1 MTMGTRQILTTAG
14 LLAALWLGA
23 GCQPPGAK
31 AMFKGEELLEANQ
44 PKAAAA
50 QFEEA
55 TKLLPKDWRA
65 WNYLGLARHRAGD
78 LAGSQEAYQKAIELV
93 GNRRYSKS
101 HPSAVLEFNIG
112 RLYLDQNQTV
122 EALNRLMTFAEQ
134 DQSFSSCYWLAEAYR
149 VNGNF
154 EGAEVMLKRA
164 LEKQPKSAVAWNRL
178 GTVQLALKDST
189 NALTSFQTALKHD
202 KKFYPAQGN
211 IAVLLHRYAPEGLAD
226 HEALAL
232 EAYEAYLSHPDAE
245 TAEVSH
251 AMAELKAILNPPE
264 LTFHNGTNSVA
275 GAETNLPPAVLV
287 IPEPPLAP
295 LRPSNIVVQVPTTRT
310 NGGAIGVVPTNI
322 VPRPPPTIVAATN
335 TRPVPPENTV
345 VIVPPEAPQPPPE
358 STRPVVPP
366 TAPVQPGPR
375 PQLVVPEKV
384 RPVVPN
390 IAGIARYS
398 YKQPARPAP
407 TKSGPARKAFEQA
420 AHAHGLNQLDK
431 AIAGYRQV
439 LQLDPGVQQAHHNLA
454 LALQAKGQL
463 KEALAEFEVALAIN
477 PLSRESRQGFAA
489 ALNSSNFYI
498 DAAREYQVLLQTFP
512 NHGPAHLDL
521 AGVYANHLKMSAE
534 AKAHYR
540 RALELAP
547 NHQQAP
553 AIRAWL
559 AQQP

>member
-1 MTMGTRQILTTAG
+1 MGKTDNPLVNEDVV
-14 LLAALWLGA
+14 L
-23 GCQPPGAK
+23 QPPSHPWWHWALLIVPTVVITIISFVILVHVGLFAGMLLKAVKQKEESAARIKIVTSEMAQIEPSKRFTLPVPDLPTPGTPPLPTGIPPLPPLHTGIPPLGTPPVTPMSIDDARKEIHWHVVESGDSYWSIAK
-31 AMFKGEELLEANQ
+31 KHGV
-44 PKAAAA
+44 
-50 QFEEA
+50 
-55 TKLLPKDWRA
+55 T
-65 WNYLGLARHRAGD
+65 
-78 LAGSQEAYQKAIELV
+78 STAIEKANPDV
-93 GNRRYSKS
+93 IPTRMR
-101 HPSAVLEFNIG
+101 IG
-112 RLYLDQNQTV
+112 QKLIIPQVDPRP
-122 EALNRLMTFAEQ
+122 
-134 DQSFSSCYWLAEAYR
+134 
-149 VNGNF
+149 
-154 EGAEVMLKRA
+154 
-164 LEKQPKSAVAWNRL
+164 PK
-178 GTVQLALKDST
+178 K
-189 NALTSFQTALKHD
+189 
-202 KKFYPAQGN
+202 
-211 IAVLLHRYAPEGLAD
+211 
-226 HEALAL
+226 
-232 EAYEAYLSHPDAE
+232 
-245 TAEVSH
+245 
-251 AMAELKAILNPPE
+251 
-264 LTFHNGTNSVA
+264 
-275 GAETNLPPAVLV
+275 V
-287 IPEPPLAP
+287 IPEKLLIAPIPSTDRIPDALPTEPHQESSLSPNSDLEPLPATQPHPASTVKRATDSPIKISRETKTYGSSPPQIPKANL
-295 LRPSNIVVQVPTTRT
+295 
-310 NGGAIGVVPTNI
+310 
-322 VPRPPPTIVAATN
+322 
-335 TRPVPPENTV
+335 
-345 VIVPPEAPQPPPE
+345 
-358 STRPVVPP
+358 
-366 TAPVQPGPR
+366 
-375 PQLVVPEKV
+375 PEKV

>member
-1 MTMGTRQILTTAG
+1 MGTRQILTTAC
-14 LLAALWLGA
+14 LLGGLWLGT
-23 GCQPPGAK
+23 GCKPPGAK
-31 AMFKGEELLEANQ
+31 AMFKGEELLESGQ
-44 PKAAAA
+44 PKAAVA

-55 TKLLPKDWRA
+55 TKLLPDEWRA
-65 WNYLGLARHRAGD
+65 WNYLGVARHRTGD
-78 LAGSQEAYQKAIELV
+78 LAGSQQAYQKAIELV
-93 GNRRYSKS
+93 GDRRFATNKLSK
-101 HPSAVLEFNIG
+101 VLEFNLG
-112 RLYLDQNQTV
+112 RLCLDQNRTM
-122 EALNRLMTFAEQ
+122 EAEMHLKTFALI
-134 DQSFSSCYWLAEAYR
+134 DRSFPACYWLAEAYR
-149 VNGNF
+149 ANGHLKA
-154 EGAEVMLKRA
+154 AEDLLNQA
-164 LEKQPKSAVAWNRL
+164 LEKEPKSAAAWNRL
-178 GTVQLALKDST
+178 GMVQLAQNNST

-226 HEALAL
+226 HESLAL
-232 EAYEAYLSHPDAE
+232 EAYKAYLSHPDADSV
-245 TAEVSH
+245 EVTQ
-251 AMAELKAILNPPE
+251 AMAELNAILNPPE

-335 TRPVPPENTV
+335 VRPVPPENTV

-358 STRPVVPP
+358 STRPVVPQ

-398 YKQPARPAP
+398 YTQPARPAP

-498 DAAREYQVLLQTFP
+498 DAAHEYQVLLQTFP

-540 RALELAP
+540 RALELSP